1 MYCTI
6 TNVSLFLYGR
16 AYYVFS
22 LGMRFYN
29 SLNKGGTP
37 MEAANKEKKSTLP
50 KNELWS
56 SIKKDWQLYSL
67 IALPVIYLIIF
78 KYGPMFGNIIAFRR
92 FVPGGS
98 IIGEEWVG
106 LQYFQMFLNDPTFYK
121 VFANTFILA
130 FLLLVITFPAPIIF
144 ALLLNELKNQLFK
157 RFVQT
162 ASYLPHF
169 FSVVVVAG
177 MVFEVLALNGPVN
190 SLLSSWGIEKIS
202 FMQLPEWFRTIFV
215 GVDLWQTLGW
225 GAILYLAALTG
236 INEELYEAARI
247 DGANRW
253 QQTMHITIPGILPTI
268 VVLLILNIGNF
279 LQIGF
284 EKVLLLYNPL
294 TYETADVISTYVYRV
309 GLESGSF
316 SYGTAI
322 GLFESII
329 GLVLV
334 LGANYLSKRITD
346 NSLW

>member
-1 MYCTI
+1 MEG
-6 TNVSLFLYGR
+6 VSKIRHNQLLK
-16 AYYVFS
+16 S
-22 LGMRFYN
+22 GMW
-29 SLNKGGTP
+29 G
-37 MEAANKEKKSTLP
+37 
-50 KNELWS
+50 

-67 IALPVIYLIIF
+67 ILLPVIYLIIF

-92 FVPGGS
+92 FMPGGS

-106 LQYFQMFLNDPTFYK
+106 LQYFKMFLNDPTFYN

-157 RFVQT
+157 RFIQT

-177 MVFEVLALNGPVN
+177 MVFEILSLNGPVN
-190 SLLSSWGIEKIS
+190 SLLAGWGFEKIS
-202 FMQLPEWFRTIFV
+202 FMQLPEWFRTVFV
-215 GVDLWQTLGW
+215 SVDLWQGLGW

-236 INEELYEAARI
+236 INDELYEAAKI

-253 QQTMHITIPGILPTI
+253 QQTMHITIPGLLPTI

-316 SYGTAI
+316 SYGAAI

-329 GLVLV
+329 GLILV

>member
-1 MYCTI
+1 MNHPQNRETGEMAI
-6 TNVSLFLYGR
+6 AVSR
-16 AYYVFS
+16 NKKERSVF
-22 LGMRFYN
+22 
-29 SLNKGGTP
+29 
-37 MEAANKEKKSTLP
+37 
-50 KNELWS
+50 
-56 SIKKDWQLYSL
+56 IKDWQLYSL
-67 IALPVIYLIIF
+67 IVLPIIYLIIF

-106 LQYFQMFLNDPTFYK
+106 FQYFQMFLNDPTFFK
-121 VFANTFILA
+121 VFSNTFILA

-169 FSVVVVAG
+169 FSIVVVAG
-177 MVFEVLALNGPVN
+177 MVFEILSLNGPVN
-190 SLLSSWGIEKIS
+190 ALIANLGFDKIS

-215 GVDLWQTLGW
+215 SVDLWQSLGW

-253 QQTMHITIPGILPTI
+253 KQTIHITIPGILPTI

-294 TYETADVISTYVYRV
+294 TYETADVIATYVYRV
-309 GLESGSF
+309 GLQSGSF

-329 GLVLV
+329 GLALV
-334 LGANYLSKRITD
+334 LGANYVSRRITD

>member
-1 MYCTI
+1 
-6 TNVSLFLYGR
+6 
-16 AYYVFS
+16 
-22 LGMRFYN
+22 MRVV
-29 SLNKGGTP
+29 L
-37 MEAANKEKKSTLP
+37 
-50 KNELWS
+50 
-56 SIKKDWQLYSL
+56 KDWQLYSL
-67 IALPVIYLIIF
+67 IIIPIVYLIIF
-78 KYGPMFGNIIAFRR
+78 KYVPMFGNIIAFRR
-92 FVPGGS
+92 FIPGGN

-106 LQYFQMFLNDPTFYK
+106 FHYFKMFLSDPTFYN
-121 VFANTFILA
+121 VFANTLILA
-130 FLLLVITFPAPIIF
+130 LLLLIITFPAPIIF
-144 ALLLNELKNQLFK
+144 ALLLNEVKNRLFK

-177 MVFEVLALNGPVN
+177 MVFELVALNGPIN
-190 SLLSSWGIEKIS
+190 GLLSFLGLEKVNFIQ
-202 FMQLPEWFRTIFV
+202 MPEWFRTIFV
-215 GVDLWQTLGW
+215 SVDLWQGLGW

-253 QQTMHITIPGILPTI
+253 KQTIHITIPGILPTI

-294 TYETADVISTYVYRV
+294 TYETADIIATYVYRV

-329 GLVLV
+329 GLILV
-334 LGANYLSKRITD
+334 FGANYLSRRITD

>member
-1 MYCTI
+1 MEEIGKKTDSKL
-6 TNVSLFLYGR
+6 TNANISR
-16 AYYVFS
+16 NR
-22 LGMRFYN
+22 RFN
-29 SLNKGGTP
+29 TF
-37 MEAANKEKKSTLP
+37 
-50 KNELWS
+50 
-56 SIKKDWQLYSL
+56 KKDWQLYALISL
-67 IALPVIYLIIF
+67 PIIYLIIF
-78 KYGPMFGNIIAFRR
+78 KYVPMFGNIIAFRR
-92 FVPGGS
+92 FIPGGS

-106 LQYFQMFLNDPTFYK
+106 FYYFKMFLSDPAFYN
-121 VFANTFILA
+121 VFANTLILA
-130 FLLLVITFPAPIIF
+130 FLLLIITFPAPIIF
-144 ALLLNELKNQLFK
+144 ALLLNEVKNHIFK

-169 FSVVVVAG
+169 FSIVVVAG
-177 MVFEVLALNGPVN
+177 MVFEMVALNGPIN
-190 SLLSSWGIEKIS
+190 GLLEFFGSERINFIQ
-202 FMQLPEWFRTIFV
+202 MPEWFRTIFV
-215 GVDLWQTLGW
+215 SVELWQGLGW

-253 QQTMHITIPGILPTI
+253 KQTLHITIPGIMPTI

-294 TYETADVISTYVYRV
+294 TYETADVIATYVYRI

-322 GLFESII
+322 GLFESIV
-329 GLVLV
+329 GLILV
-334 LGANYLSKRITD
+334 FGANYLSRRITD

>member
-1 MYCTI
+1 MEQ
-6 TNVSLFLYGR
+6 TNKNPETRLSKWRLSR
-16 AYYVFS
+16 ES
-22 LGMRFYN
+22 GMRVV
-29 SLNKGGTP
+29 L
-37 MEAANKEKKSTLP
+37 
-50 KNELWS
+50 
-56 SIKKDWQLYSL
+56 KDWQLYSL
-67 IALPVIYLIIF
+67 IIIPIVYLIIF
-78 KYGPMFGNIIAFRR
+78 KYVPMFGNIIAFRR
-92 FVPGGS
+92 FIPGGN

-106 LQYFQMFLNDPTFYK
+106 FHYFKMFLSDPTFYN
-121 VFANTFILA
+121 VFANTLILA
-130 FLLLVITFPAPIIF
+130 LLLLIITFPAPIIF
-144 ALLLNELKNQLFK
+144 ALLLNEVKNRLFK

-177 MVFEVLALNGPVN
+177 MVFELVALNGPIN
-190 SLLSSWGIEKIS
+190 GLLSFLGLEKVNFIQ
-202 FMQLPEWFRTIFV
+202 MPEWFRTIFV
-215 GVDLWQTLGW
+215 SVDLWQGLGW

-253 QQTMHITIPGILPTI
+253 KQTIHITIPGILPTI

-294 TYETADVISTYVYRV
+294 TYETADIIATYVYRV

-329 GLVLV
+329 GLILV
-334 LGANYLSKRITD
+334 FGANYLSRRITD

>member
-1 MYCTI
+1 KKKRF
-6 TNVSLFLYGR
+6 SHFL
-16 AYYVFS
+16 
-22 LGMRFYN
+22 
-29 SLNKGGTP
+29 
-37 MEAANKEKKSTLP
+37 KE
-50 KNELWS
+50 
-56 SIKKDWQLYSL
+56 WQLYIL
-67 IALPVIYLIIF
+67 ILLPIVYLIIF
-78 KYGPMFGNIIAFRR
+78 KYIPMFGNVIAFRR
-92 FVPGGS
+92 FIPGGS
-98 IIGEEWVG
+98 IFGEEWVG
-106 LQYFQMFLNDPTFYK
+106 FYYFEMFLSDPTFYK
-121 VFANTFILA
+121 VFTNTLVLA

-144 ALLLNELKNQLFK
+144 ALLLNEVKNHLFK

-177 MVFEVLALNGPVN
+177 MVYELLALNGPVN
-190 SLLSSWGIEKIS
+190 SLIANLGFDKIS

-215 GVDLWQTLGW
+215 SVDLWQGLGW

-236 INEELYEAARI
+236 INEELYEAAKI

-253 QQTMHITIPGILPTI
+253 KQTIHITIPGILPTI

-294 TYETADVISTYVYRV
+294 TYETADIIATYVYRV
-309 GLESGSF
+309 GLQSGSF

-322 GLFESII
+322 GLFESIV

-334 LGANYLSKRITD
+334 IGANYVSRRITD

>member
-1 MYCTI
+1 MNHPQNRETGEMAI
-6 TNVSLFLYGR
+6 AVSR
-16 AYYVFS
+16 NKKERSVF
-22 LGMRFYN
+22 
-29 SLNKGGTP
+29 
-37 MEAANKEKKSTLP
+37 
-50 KNELWS
+50 
-56 SIKKDWQLYSL
+56 IKDWQLYSL
-67 IALPVIYLIIF
+67 ILLPIIYLIIF

-106 LQYFQMFLNDPTFYK
+106 FQYFQMFLNDPTFFK
-121 VFANTFILA
+121 VFSNTFILA

-169 FSVVVVAG
+169 FSIVVVAG
-177 MVFEVLALNGPVN
+177 MVFEILSLNGPVN
-190 SLLSSWGIEKIS
+190 ALIANLGFDKIS

-215 GVDLWQTLGW
+215 SVDLWQSLGW

-253 QQTMHITIPGILPTI
+253 KQTIHITIPGILPTI
-268 VVLLILNIGNF
+268 IVLLILNIGNF

-294 TYETADVISTYVYRV
+294 TYETADVIATYVYRV
-309 GLESGSF
+309 GLQSGSF

-329 GLVLV
+329 GLALV
-334 LGANYLSKRITD
+334 LGANYVSRRITD

>member
-1 MYCTI
+1 MSEISHSESKPLLRKKKRFTP
-6 TNVSLFLYGR
+6 FL
-16 AYYVFS
+16 
-22 LGMRFYN
+22 
-29 SLNKGGTP
+29 
-37 MEAANKEKKSTLP
+37 
-50 KNELWS
+50 
-56 SIKKDWQLYSL
+56 KDWQLYSL
-67 IALPVIYLIIF
+67 VLLPVIYLIIF
-78 KYGPMFGNIIAFRR
+78 KYIPMFGNIIAFRR
-92 FVPGGS
+92 FIPGGS
-98 IIGEEWVG
+98 IFGEEWVG
-106 LQYFQMFLNDPTFYK
+106 FYYFEMFLSDPTFYK
-121 VFANTFILA
+121 VFTNTLVLA

-144 ALLLNELKNQLFK
+144 ALLLNEVKNHLFK

-177 MVFEVLALNGPVN
+177 MVYELLALNGPVN
-190 SLLSSWGIEKIS
+190 SLIANLGLDKIN

-215 GVDLWQTLGW
+215 SVDLWQGLGW

-236 INEELYEAARI
+236 INDELYEAARI

-253 QQTMHITIPGILPTI
+253 KQTIHITIPGILPTI

-294 TYETADVISTYVYRV
+294 TYETADIIATYVYRV
-309 GLESGSF
+309 GLQSGSF

-322 GLFESII
+322 GLFESIV
-329 GLVLV
+329 GLILV
-334 LGANYLSKRITD
+334 FGANYVSRRITD

>member
-1 MYCTI
+1 
-6 TNVSLFLYGR
+6 
-16 AYYVFS
+16 
-22 LGMRFYN
+22 
-29 SLNKGGTP
+29 
-37 MEAANKEKKSTLP
+37 MEAMNKEKKSTLP
-50 KNELWS
+50 RNELWS

-67 IALPVIYLIIF
+67 IALPLIYLIIF

-190 SLLSSWGIEKIS
+190 SLLANWGFEKIS

-215 GVDLWQTLGW
+215 SVDLWQTLGW

-236 INEELYEAARI
+236 INDELYEAARI

-329 GLVLV
+329 GLILV

>member
-1 MYCTI
+1 
-6 TNVSLFLYGR
+6 
-16 AYYVFS
+16 
-22 LGMRFYN
+22 
-29 SLNKGGTP
+29 
-37 MEAANKEKKSTLP
+37 MEDTMKLKKTLR
-50 KNELWS
+50 KKELWS
-56 SIKKDWQLYSL
+56 SIKKDWQLY
-67 IALPVIYLIIF
+67 ALVLVPVIYLIIF

-106 LQYFQMFLNDPTFYK
+106 FQYFQMFMNDPTFYK

-177 MVFEVLALNGPVN
+177 MVFEVLALNGPIN
-190 SLLSSWGIEKIS
+190 NLLASWGFEKIS
-202 FMQLPEWFRTIFV
+202 FMQLPEWFRTVFV
-215 GVDLWQTLGW
+215 SVDLWQTLGW

-236 INEELYEAARI
+236 ISEELYEAARI

-253 QQTMHITIPGILPTI
+253 KQTIHITLPGILPTI

-294 TYETADVISTYVYRV
+294 TYETADVIATYRV
-309 GLESGSF
+309 GLQSGSF

-329 GLVLV
+329 GLFLV

>member
-1 MYCTI
+1 
-6 TNVSLFLYGR
+6 
-16 AYYVFS
+16 
-22 LGMRFYN
+22 
-29 SLNKGGTP
+29 
-37 MEAANKEKKSTLP
+37 MEETVKFKKTAR
-50 KNELWS
+50 NELWS
-56 SIKKDWQLYSL
+56 SIKKDWQLY
-67 IALPVIYLIIF
+67 ALVLVPVIYLIIF

-106 LQYFQMFLNDPTFYK
+106 FQYFQMFLNDPTFYK

-190 SLLSSWGIEKIS
+190 SLLASWGFEKIS

-253 QQTMHITIPGILPTI
+253 KQTIHITLPGILPTI

-294 TYETADVISTYVYRV
+294 TYETADVIATYVYRV
-309 GLESGSF
+309 GLQSGSF

-329 GLVLV
+329 GLILV

>member
-1 MYCTI
+1 MAELSHSETKQ
-6 TNVSLFLYGR
+6 LYR
-16 AYYVFS
+16 KKRFS
-22 LGMRFYN
+22 HYL
-29 SLNKGGTP
+29 
-37 MEAANKEKKSTLP
+37 KE
-50 KNELWS
+50 
-56 SIKKDWQLYSL
+56 WQLYIL
-67 IALPVIYLIIF
+67 ILLPIVYLIIF
-78 KYGPMFGNIIAFRR
+78 KYIPMIGNVIAFRR

-98 IIGEEWVG
+98 IFGEEWVG
-106 LQYFQMFLNDPTFYK
+106 FYYFEMFLSDPTFYK
-121 VFANTFILA
+121 VFTNTLILA
-130 FLLLVITFPAPIIF
+130 FLLLVVTFPAPIIF
-144 ALLLNELKNQLFK
+144 ALLLNEVKNHLFK

-177 MVFEVLALNGPVN
+177 MAYELLALNGPVN
-190 SLLSSWGIEKIS
+190 SFIANLGFDKIS

-215 GVDLWQTLGW
+215 SVDLWQGLGW

-236 INEELYEAARI
+236 INEELYEAAKI

-253 QQTMHITIPGILPTI
+253 KQTIHITIPGILPTI

-294 TYETADVISTYVYRV
+294 TYETADIIATYVYRV
-309 GLESGSF
+309 GLQSGSF

-322 GLFESII
+322 GLFESIV

-334 LGANYLSKRITD
+334 IGANYVSRRITD

>member
-1 MYCTI
+1 MSEISHSESKPLLRKKKRFT
-6 TNVSLFLYGR
+6 LFL
-16 AYYVFS
+16 
-22 LGMRFYN
+22 
-29 SLNKGGTP
+29 
-37 MEAANKEKKSTLP
+37 
-50 KNELWS
+50 
-56 SIKKDWQLYSL
+56 KDWQLYSL
-67 IALPVIYLIIF
+67 VLLPVIYLIIF
-78 KYGPMFGNIIAFRR
+78 KYIPMFGNVIAFRR
-92 FVPGGS
+92 FIPGGS
-98 IIGEEWVG
+98 IFGEEWVG
-106 LQYFQMFLNDPTFYK
+106 FYYFEMFLSDPTFYK
-121 VFANTFILA
+121 VFTNTLVLA

-144 ALLLNELKNQLFK
+144 ALLLNEVKNHLFK

-177 MVFEVLALNGPVN
+177 MVYELLALNGPVN
-190 SLLSSWGIEKIS
+190 SLIANLGLDKIN

-215 GVDLWQTLGW
+215 SVDLWQGLGW

-236 INEELYEAARI
+236 INDELYEAAKI

-253 QQTMHITIPGILPTI
+253 KQTIHITIPGILPTI

-294 TYETADVISTYVYRV
+294 TYETADIIATYVYRV
-309 GLESGSF
+309 GLQSGSF

-322 GLFESII
+322 GLFESIV
-329 GLVLV
+329 GLILV
-334 LGANYLSKRITD
+334 FGANYVSRRITD

>member
-1 MYCTI
+1 
-6 TNVSLFLYGR
+6 
-16 AYYVFS
+16 
-22 LGMRFYN
+22 
-29 SLNKGGTP
+29 
-37 MEAANKEKKSTLP
+37 MEATKKVKESIISKSH
-50 KNELWS
+50 LWT

-67 IALPVIYLIIF
+67 ILLPVIYLIIF

-106 LQYFQMFLNDPTFYK
+106 LQYFNMFLNDPTFYN

-144 ALLLNELKNQLFK
+144 ALLLNELKSQLFK

-190 SLLSSWGIEKIS
+190 SLLASWGFEKIS

-215 GVDLWQTLGW
+215 SVDLWQTLGW

-253 QQTMHITIPGILPTI
+253 KQTIHITIPGILPTI
-268 VVLLILNIGNF
+268 IVLLILNIGNF

-294 TYETADVISTYVYRV
+294 TYETADVIATYVYRV

-329 GLVLV
+329 GLILV
-334 LGANYLSKRITD
+334 LGANYLSRRITD

>member
-1 MYCTI
+1 MSEI
-6 TNVSLFLYGR
+6 SHSESKPIIR
-16 AYYVFS
+16 KKK
-22 LGMRFYN
+22 RF
-29 SLNKGGTP
+29 TP
-37 MEAANKEKKSTLP
+37 
-50 KNELWS
+50 
-56 SIKKDWQLYSL
+56 IIKDWQLYSL
-67 IALPVIYLIIF
+67 ILLPVIYLIIF
-78 KYGPMFGNIIAFRR
+78 KYIPMFGNVIAFRR
-92 FVPGGS
+92 FIPGGS
-98 IIGEEWVG
+98 IFGEEWVG
-106 LQYFQMFLNDPTFYK
+106 FYYFEMFLSDPTFYK
-121 VFANTFILA
+121 VFTNTLVLA

-144 ALLLNELKNQLFK
+144 ALLLNEVKNHLFK

-177 MVFEVLALNGPVN
+177 MVYELLALNGPVN
-190 SLLSSWGIEKIS
+190 SLIANLGLDKIN

-215 GVDLWQTLGW
+215 SVDLWQGLGW

-236 INEELYEAARI
+236 INEELYEAAKI

-253 QQTMHITIPGILPTI
+253 KQTIHITIPGILPTI

-294 TYETADVISTYVYRV
+294 TYETADIIATYVYRV
-309 GLESGSF
+309 GLQSGSF

-322 GLFESII
+322 GLFESIVGLI
-329 GLVLV
+329 LVLS
-334 LGANYLSKRITD
+334 ANYVSRRMTD